1 MNYSDVFFLLVNT
14 ICRRTERVFVRTRQ
28 GSSSVCVSVC
38 SRIKEA
44 AYSIYTDIKNR
55 TQFLLSENLK
65 KIRDVDID
73 MDLQSICCLL
83 PDKGSSDK

>member
-1 MNYSDVFFLLVNT
+1 VTLCSMSIIVM
-14 ICRRTERVFVRTRQ
+14 
-28 GSSSVCVSVC
+28 C
-38 SRIKEA
+38 SRLKEA

-73 MDLQSICCLL
+73 VDLQSIYFLL
-83 PDKGSSDK
+83 PDKGSIEK